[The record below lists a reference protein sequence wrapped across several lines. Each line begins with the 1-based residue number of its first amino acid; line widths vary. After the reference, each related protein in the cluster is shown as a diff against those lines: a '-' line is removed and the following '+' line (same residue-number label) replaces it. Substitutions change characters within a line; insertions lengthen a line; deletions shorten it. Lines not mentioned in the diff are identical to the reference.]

1 MPRVTEARGLGFDL
15 SDRPRKDGST
25 PDGECVERHYASTG
39 IAERILAAL
48 RSVIAEDEPV
58 GPDALAPLD
67 HFHGRG
73 VEATKEI
80 AAILRPQPG
89 ERVLDIGCGIGG
101 PARWMASKFGCHVI
115 GVDLTEEFCKA
126 ARILNGATRLSHCVQ
141 IIRADALALPFA
153 SEVFDRAYSQNVVM
167 NIANKV
173 GFYREALRVLRPQG
187 LLALS
192 NLAAGPKGEPYFP
205 LPWARTIS
213 TSFLS
218 TPEQTRADLNAVG
231 LKTVSFR
238 DITREVLPTV
248 IAQRRRLEMQALPSL
263 GIHILMG
270 EGFKQ
275 LQINSARSLEDG
287 RLVMLEVLAIK
298 TN

>member
-1 MPRVTEARGLGFDL
+1 MSG
-15 SDRPRKDGST
+15 
-25 PDGECVERHYASTG
+25 GECVERHYSSTG

-48 RSVIAEDEPV
+48 RNVIGEDEPV

-67 HFHGRG
+67 HLHGRG

-80 AAILRPQPG
+80 AATLRPQHG

-101 PARWMASKFGCHVI
+101 PARWIASKFGCHVI
-115 GVDLTEEFCKA
+115 GMDLTEEFCKA
-126 ARILNGATRLSHCVQ
+126 ARILNATSRLSHCVQ
-141 IIRADALALPFA
+141 IIRGDAVALPFG

-173 GFYREALRVLRPQG
+173 GFYREALRVLRPEG
-187 LLALS
+187 VLALS

-205 LPWARTIS
+205 LPWARTRS

-218 TPEQTRADLNAVG
+218 TPEQTRVDLSAVG
-231 LKTVSFR
+231 LKIVSFR
-238 DITREVLPTV
+238 DITRELLPTL
-248 IAQRRRLEMQALPSL
+248 IAHRRRLETQALPSL

-275 LQINSARSLEDG
+275 LQINSARSIEDG
-287 RLVMLEVLAIK
+287 RLVILEVLAAK
-298 TN
+298 AN